1 MILIGDPQTAVS
13 RLGDVV
19 LFVQYAL
26 VRFKVRESFISY
38 FSRILKPCLSLV

>member
-26 VRFKVRESFISY
+26 VRFKVGESLIPD
-38 FSRILKPCLSLV
+38 FSEILKPCLS